1 MDKYP
6 PEWINISMT
15 IQKAYN
21 RQPTKFDYASP
32 TQFKFQLQKL
42 PKVEYF
48 TTACNIPGISL
59 NATVQP
65 TPLAD
70 IPLPGDTITFG
81 DLEITFLVD
90 ENLENYREIHGW
102 MYGIG
107 FPKSRT
113 EFAAL
118 VEANK
123 DRFPTDGKDS
133 KSTDAGKVKYGA
145 QALGPIFSDATLNVL
160 SSKNNPNIEV
170 RFSDV
175 FPSSLSALQFDQQA
189 DDVNYLTAS
198 VTFKYK
204 LYEFAVKGSSNTT
217 ETVT

>member
-1 MDKYP
+1 
-6 PEWINISMT
+6 MT
-15 IQKAYN
+15 VITSYN
-21 RQPTKFDYASP
+21 RQPTKFDYASA
-32 TQFKFQLQKL
+32 TQFKFQLSKL

-59 NATVQP
+59 TATVQP

-113 EFAAL
+113 QFASL
-118 VEANK
+118 VEAGK
-123 DRFPTDGKDS
+123 DRFPTIGKDS

-145 QALGPIFSDATLNVL
+145 QSLGPIFSDATLNVL

-204 LYEFAVKGSSNTT
+204 LYEFALKGASNTT
-217 ETVT
+217 DTVT

>member
-1 MDKYP
+1 
-6 PEWINISMT
+6 MT
-15 IQKAYN
+15 ITNTLQ

-32 TQFKFQLQKL
+32 TQFKFQIQKL

-65 TPLAD
+65 TPLSD
-70 IPLPGDTITFG
+70 IPLPGDTLTFG

-113 EFAAL
+113 QFAEL
-118 VEANK
+118 VKSGK
-123 DRFPTDGKDS
+123 DRFPTQGKDGLT
-133 KSTDAGKVKYGA
+133 TDAGKVKYGA
-145 QALGPIFSDATLNVL
+145 KPLGPIFSDATLNVL
-160 SSKNNPNIEV
+160 TSKNNPNIEV

-175 FPSSLSALQFDQQA
+175 FPTALTGLDFNQQA
-189 DDVNYLTAS
+189 DDVNYLSAT

-204 LYEFAVKGSSNTT
+204 VYEFATKSASRTSNT
-217 ETVT
+217 VT

>member
-1 MDKYP
+1 
-6 PEWINISMT
+6 MT
-15 IQKAYN
+15 TTNAYT
-21 RQPTKFDYASP
+21 RQPSKFDYASP
-32 TQFKFQLQKL
+32 TQFKFQITKL

-70 IPLPGDTITFG
+70 IPLPGDTISFN

-90 ENLENYREIHGW
+90 ENLENYREIQGW

-107 FPKSRT
+107 FPKART
-113 EFAAL
+113 QFAAL
-118 VEANK
+118 VDANK
-123 DRFPTDGKDS
+123 DRFPTTGRDS
-133 KSTDAGKVKYGA
+133 QQTDPGKVKYGA

-160 SSKNNPNIEV
+160 TSKNNANIEV
-170 RFSDV
+170 RFNDI
-175 FPSSLSALQFDQQA
+175 FPSALSGLNFSQTA
-189 DDVNYLTAS
+189 DDIDYLTAT

-204 LYEFAVKGSSNTT
+204 LYEFALKSASNTT
-217 ETVT
+217 NTVT

>member
-1 MDKYP
+1 
-6 PEWINISMT
+6 MT

-32 TQFKFQLQKL
+32 TQFKFQLTKL

-59 NATVQP
+59 TATVQP

-70 IPLPGDTITFG
+70 IPLPGDTITFS

-113 EFAAL
+113 QFAEL
-118 VEANK
+118 VKAGR
-123 DRFPTDGKDS
+123 DRFPTQGKDS
-133 KSTDAGKVKYGA
+133 LVTDAGKVKYGA
-145 QALGPIFSDATLNVL
+145 TPLGPIFSDATLNVL
-160 SSKNNPNIEV
+160 SSKNMPNIEV

-175 FPSSLSALQFDQQA
+175 FPSSLSGLEFNQQA
-189 DDVNYLTAS
+189 DDVNYLTAT

-204 LYEFAVKGSSNTT
+204 IYEFATKGATRTTNTT
-217 ETVT
+217 T

>member
-1 MDKYP
+1 
-6 PEWINISMT
+6 MT
-15 IQKAYN
+15 VTNTLQ

-32 TQFKFQLQKL
+32 TQFKFQIQKL

-70 IPLPGDTITFG
+70 IPLPGDTISFG

-107 FPKSRT
+107 FPKART
-113 EFAAL
+113 QFAAL

-123 DRFPTDGKDS
+123 DRFPTGGTDVNL
-133 KSTDAGKVKYGA
+133 TNDAGKVKYGA
-145 QALGPIFSDATLNVL
+145 TPLGPIFSDATLNVL
-160 SSKNNPNIEV
+160 TSKNNANIEV
-170 RFSDV
+170 RFNDV
-175 FPSSLSALQFDQQA
+175 FPSSLSGLNFSQTA
-189 DDVNYLTAS
+189 DDIDYLTAT

-204 LYEFAVKGSSNTT
+204 IYEFALKGAGTT
-217 ETVT
+217 TNTVT

>member
-1 MDKYP
+1 
-6 PEWINISMT
+6 MT
-15 IQKAYN
+15 TTNAYS

-70 IPLPGDTITFG
+70 IPLPGDTINFS

-107 FPKSRT
+107 FPKDRKQFS
-113 EFAAL
+113 AL
-118 VEANK
+118 VDANK
-123 DRFPTDGKDS
+123 DRFPTTGKDS
-133 KSTDAGKVKYGA
+133 QSTDAGKVKYGA
-145 QALGPIFSDATLNVL
+145 MPIGPIFSDATLNVL
-160 SSKNNPNIEV
+160 TSKNTANIEV

-175 FPSSLSALQFDQQA
+175 FPTALSGLNFDQQA
-189 DDVNYLTAS
+189 DDVNYLTAT

-204 LYEFAVKGSSNTT
+204 IYEFALKGANRTT
-217 ETVT
+217 NTVT